1 LRVVFDTNVLISAFA
16 AEGLCSKLLERANKH
31 DFILYVSPFILEEFK
46 RNLKIKIA
54 LSKTEIEEALSILKE
69 VVNIIDP
76 NKQGIIVENICRDR
90 DDDYVLAAAAACS
103 ADYLITGDKEL
114 LELNKYRRT
123 KILKPRDFE
132 LLLHQ

>member
-1 LRVVFDTNVLISAFA
+1 MRVVFDTNVLISAFA

-76 NKQGIIVENICRDR
+76 NKQGIIVENICRER
-90 DDDYVLAAAAACS
+90 DDDYVLAAAACS